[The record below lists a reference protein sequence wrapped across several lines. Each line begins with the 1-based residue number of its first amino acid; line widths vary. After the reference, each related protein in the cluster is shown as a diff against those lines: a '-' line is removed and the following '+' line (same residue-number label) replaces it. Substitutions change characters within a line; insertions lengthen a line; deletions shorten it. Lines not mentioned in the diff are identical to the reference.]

1 MRRWTVIF
9 GGFSWVGLLMSLNVH
24 AADVTIQR
32 HDLEIE
38 LRPDAHEIVARDTIR
53 VIGGPGADEVIRL
66 HLHPALAVD
75 AALVEK
81 APVRFWDDT
90 VDSDTAD
97 QEPVASRLF
106 RTLAVQLPRALNP
119 GQAMSV
125 DVSYRG
131 TIHDAPTA
139 SPGLRFVRPDGT
151 RGYIGEEGVYLTAE
165 TFWYPHVT
173 GSLASF
179 HVRATVPKGW
189 RVVTHGREVSRE
201 TRESTSASEW
211 QVRAGTEA
219 LTLVANRFV
228 KRATQWKGVEVAT
241 YLFPED
247 AHLSDQY
254 LTATV
259 QYLDWYTKRLGP
271 YPFPKFAVVENFFP
285 SGIGLPSFTLL
296 GSRVIK
302 RGYTQPYSLGHEIV
316 HSWFGNSVH
325 NHVET
330 GNWVEGL
337 TTYLANYY
345 YDEQSKG
352 DETAKAHR
360 RRMMM
365 DYNVYV
371 KPTDEYPVIE
381 FHQKENRRDNAIG
394 YQKTAMIF
402 HMLRERMGSRD
413 FFAAIRTL
421 VADYTGR
428 YADWP
433 HVQRTFEQASGTDLS
448 WFFDQWIGRSGLPHV
463 KIAHARVEP
472 DARAGYR
479 VVLRVTQQGPP
490 YRLTVPVIIQLE
502 QDREHRAR
510 LDIREET
517 QTVSLWVPAKPRRL
531 QLDPEYRT
539 FRRLRRQAMTPML
552 NLWVTD
558 QRRAV
563 LVSRTASDAERRGLQ
578 PAIDRIRSQRDDTTW
593 LDDRTSSIGAQS
605 VLAMGHPRT
614 NPWSGRILK
623 WCGSRV
629 TLNDRS
635 LTIEGTTYE
644 GDGVA
649 VLVNCPHPD
658 DAGHVGTAFFGF
670 SPRAIR
676 GLSRLLFYYGW
687 DSYLIFENGTV
698 VARGSFDAPT
708 ADLTVEWPAV
718 EERVQ
723 D

>member
-9 GGFSWVGLLMSLNVH
+9 AGLSWVGLCMSLNVH

-38 LRPDAHEIVARDTIR
+38 LRPDAHAIVAHDTIQ
-53 VIGGPGADEVIRL
+53 VIGDPGADQVIRL
-66 HLHPALAVD
+66 SLHPALAIEAV
-75 AALVEK
+75 LVEK
-81 APVRFWDDT
+81 APVRFWEDA
-90 VDSDTAD
+90 VDSDAAD
-97 QEPVASRLF
+97 QEPLASRLF
-106 RTLAVQLPRALNP
+106 RTMAVQLPRAPNP
-119 GQAMSV
+119 GQAVSV

-151 RGYIGEEGVYLTAE
+151 RGFIGEEGVYLTAE
-165 TFWYPHVT
+165 TFWYPHVM
-173 GSLASF
+173 GSMASF

-189 RVVTHGREVSRE
+189 RVVTHGREVSCE
-201 TRESTSASEW
+201 TRESTTTSEW

-259 QYLDWYTKRLGP
+259 HYLDWYTKRLGP

-352 DETAKAHR
+352 DETARAHR
-360 RRMMM
+360 RRMIME
-365 DYNVYV
+365 YNVYV
-371 KPTDEYPVIE
+371 KPTDDYPVIE

-402 HMLRERMGSRD
+402 HVLRERMGSRD

-433 HVQRTFEQASGTDLS
+433 HVQRTFERTSGTDLS
-448 WFFDQWIGRSGLPHV
+448 WFFDQWIDRGGLPQL
-463 KIAHARVEP
+463 KIVHARVEP
-472 DARAGYR
+472 AARAGYR
-479 VVLRVTQQGPP
+479 VVLRVTQQGLP
-490 YRLTVPVIIQLE
+490 YRLNVPVVVQLE
-502 QDREHRAR
+502 RDQEHRAT
-510 LDIREET
+510 LDVRKKT
-517 QTVSLWVPAKPRRL
+517 QTTSLWVPAKPRRL

-539 FRRLRRQAMTPML
+539 FRRIRRQAMSPML

-563 LVSRTASDAERRGLQ
+563 LMSSTTSNAERQGLK
-578 PAIDRIRSQRDDTTW
+578 PAIDRIRSQRGDTAW
-593 LDDRTSSIGAQS
+593 LDERTSSIGAQS

-614 NPWSGRILK
+614 NPWSTRVLK
-623 WCGSRV
+623 WCGPRV

-649 VLVNCPHPD
+649 VLVNCAHPD
-658 DAGHVGTAFFGF
+658 GAGHVGTVFFGF

-676 GLSRLLFYYGW
+676 GLSGLLFYYGW
-687 DSYLIFENGTV
+687 DSYLVFENGTV